1 MDWYYIKDGQQ
12 VGPEDDPTFSGLAR
26 QGKIGQSDRV
36 WNAAMGSEWGY
47 AADVPGLFPAAA
59 PARHQAPDRIA
70 GSPSGCGATPNASLT
85 EQARAAL
92 QGRWWMG
99 AGAALLVT
107 LLPLPLGF
115 IPVIGTLA
123 AYAVS
128 PQLQLGW
135 TGFALRIARRD
146 GQLDVGRVFD
156 GFHNYW
162 KALGLFLLSNLYI
175 LLWTL
180 LLIIPGIMEGSLATG
195 TPASPKALT
204 FSSAVPEPLEMIAP
218 AWPIRFPGGAVC
230 PAIKATT
237 GLVIFSRMNLAACSS
252 ASPPIS
258 PISTTASVFGSS
270 SNI

>member
-12 VGPEDDPTFSGLAR
+12 VGPVDDPTFTALAR
-26 QGKIGQSDRV
+26 QGTIGPSDRV
-36 WNAAMGSEWGY
+36 WNASMGSEWSY
-47 AADVPGLFPAAA
+47 AADVPGLFPAEA
-59 PARHQAPDRIA
+59 PAWHQATDSRAGRPA
-70 GSPSGCGATPNASLT
+70 GSLTPNASLT

-92 QGRWWMG
+92 QGRWWLG

-123 AYAVS
+123 AYAVT

-135 TGFALRIARRD
+135 AGFALRIARRD
-146 GQLDVGRVFD
+146 GHLDAGRVFD

-180 LLIIPGIMEGSLATG
+180 LSLLTCGIGWFFLMPYMQVSFAHFYED
-195 TPASPKALT
+195 
-204 FSSAVPEPLEMIAP
+204 
-218 AWPIRFPGGAVC
+218 IR
-230 PAIKATT
+230 
-237 GLVIFSRMNLAACSS
+237 
-252 ASPPIS
+252 
-258 PISTTASVFGSS
+258 
-270 SNI
+270 

>member
-12 VGPEDDPTFSGLAR
+12 VGPVDDPTFSGLAR
-26 QGKIGQSDRV
+26 QGKIGPSDRV

-180 LLIIPGIMEGSLATG
+180 LLIIPGIMAAYSYAMAFFILNDHPGIGVNEAIARSKAMMRGNRWKLFCLSCRFIGWALLSL
-195 TPASPKALT
+195 LT
-204 FSSAVPEPLEMIAP
+204 CGIGWFFLMPYMQVSFAHFYED
-218 AWPIRFPGGAVC
+218 IR
-230 PAIKATT
+230 
-237 GLVIFSRMNLAACSS
+237 
-252 ASPPIS
+252 
-258 PISTTASVFGSS
+258 
-270 SNI
+270 